1 MWFFKTK
8 IILSLISSAHI
19 HVLPYQKTKNGV
31 CLLIIYQQLTD
42 FTVPKWL
49 RLIIFNY
56 IQKQT
61 TGTCTIQTVWLDQI
75 FKAIS
80 QDKYMYYLFEK
91 ENCTLNFIFYAKNS
105 ITYVT
110 LIIKSLHKWMSFF
123 FFPSQYCTI
132 NTDLMSLPW
141 SGTRHPPYSI
151 VYHRLKS
158 YQFLPLHR
166 HCVWLLSLVW
176 NTAKKIAFV

>member
-1 MWFFKTK
+1 M
-8 IILSLISSAHI
+8 
-19 HVLPYQKTKNGV
+19 

-80 QDKYMYYLFEK
+80 KDKYKLDT
-91 ENCTLNFIFYAKNS
+91 CIIFSKRK
-105 ITYVT
+105 TV
-110 LIIKSLHKWMSFF
+110 H
-123 FFPSQYCTI
+123 
-132 NTDLMSLPW
+132 
-141 SGTRHPPYSI
+141 
-151 VYHRLKS
+151 
-158 YQFLPLHR
+158 
-166 HCVWLLSLVW
+166 
-176 NTAKKIAFV
+176 